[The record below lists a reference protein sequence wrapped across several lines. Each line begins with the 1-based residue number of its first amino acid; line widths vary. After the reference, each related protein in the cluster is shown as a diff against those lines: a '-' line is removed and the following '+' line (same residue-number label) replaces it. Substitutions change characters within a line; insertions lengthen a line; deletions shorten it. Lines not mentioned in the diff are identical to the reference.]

1 MVDVL
6 MDDEGNIQ
14 FESAGRSF
22 VMNEIMSTGKESEAK
37 IVEANMRKVG
47 VK

>member
-22 VMNEIMSTGKESEAK
+22 VMNEMNEYG
-37 IVEANMRKVG
+37 
-47 VK
+47 